1 MESLRAGIIGTGRP
15 YGTPGA
21 TGYRMAQAHI
31 KGYKKADGVKLVA
44 VADIVASNAEH
55 FVAEHGP
62 SARVYTEYERMLAE
76 EKLDVVS
83 ICTWPHLH
91 APMVITAAEAGVAA
105 IHCEKP
111 MATTFG
117 DAKRMNQVCIDRGVQ
132 LTFNHQRRF
141 GTPFVKARQLLREGA
156 IGKLLRLEAQCANL
170 YDWGTHWFDMFFYFN
185 EQTPAEWVIG
195 QVETRGDSQIFGVH
209 VEGQGISHIKF
220 KNDVRGLMI
229 TGYQA
234 DLGAQIRLIGTAGTI
249 EIDVKDG
256 PTLRMWA
263 KGESDWR
270 EIPVPDGITGDDAH
284 VQGILDLLD
293 ALRTGREPEL
303 SAAKALQATELIFAT
318 YESSRKR
325 GRVDLPLD
333 IEDSPYLA
341 MLGA

>member
-1 MESLRAGIIGTGRP
+1 
-15 YGTPGA
+15 
-21 TGYRMAQAHI
+21 
-31 KGYKKADGVKLVA
+31 
-44 VADIVASNAEH
+44 
-55 FVAEHGP
+55 
-62 SARVYTEYERMLAE
+62 MLAE

-220 KNDVRGLMI
+220 KNDVRGSGRPNPI
-229 TGYQA
+229 DRDGGHNRDRCERRT
-234 DLGAQIRLIGTAGTI
+234 DL
-249 EIDVKDG
+249 
-256 PTLRMWA
+256 
-263 KGESDWR
+263 
-270 EIPVPDGITGDDAH
+270 AH
-284 VQGILDLLD
+284 VGQ
-293 ALRTGREPEL
+293 R
-303 SAAKALQATELIFAT
+303 
-318 YESSRKR
+318 
-325 GRVDLPLD
+325 
-333 IEDSPYLA
+333 
-341 MLGA
+341 